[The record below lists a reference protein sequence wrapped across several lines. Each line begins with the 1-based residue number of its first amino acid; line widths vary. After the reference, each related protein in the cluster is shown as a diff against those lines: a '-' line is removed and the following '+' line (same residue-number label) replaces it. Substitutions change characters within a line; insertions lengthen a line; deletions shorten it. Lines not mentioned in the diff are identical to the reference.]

1 MVNPVPQPAPVLA
14 CTRPDGPIACLL
26 RERGIEVT
34 LLPLEVDWRP
44 LPDRYLLG
52 EGRIAERFTTAQ
64 FGRAI
69 VRKTLF
75 LTALDLRAQDGE
87 PIFVIEGADFHEY
100 GSLHP
105 NAVRGAL
112 SALVIEYGGSVLR
125 TSDPE
130 DTAEL
135 LTMMARH
142 AQFGVPEI
150 SLAAKRKADSPADEQ
165 RRVIEMLPGVG
176 FSLARRLLQRFGSI
190 RRILAASPEDLAQVR
205 GLSVQRAEVVLEVI
219 HREYCAVDFEEEIEH
234 MLAEQPTLLFDEPV
248 SLVARQHVF
257 SDAEGRRLIAD
268 LVFADDAQEIV
279 FVVEVKRGAVQRDD
293 VRQLSAYLD
302 AADRSPLLGDY
313 MRRGYGLQGVLAA
326 PDSRIRTTEDDRV
339 GVRQID
345 AEEIAGEL
353 MRRRQGSE

>member
-1 MVNPVPQPAPVLA
+1 MPQPTPILP
-14 CTRPDGPIACLL
+14 CTRPDGPIARLL
-26 RERGIEVT
+26 RERGVEVT

-52 EGRIAERFTTAQ
+52 EGRIVERFTTAQ

-69 VRKTLF
+69 VKKTLF
-75 LTALDLRAQDGE
+75 LTALDLRSQEVE
-87 PIFVIEGADFHEY
+87 PIFAIEGADFHEY

-112 SALVIEYGGSVLR
+112 SSLIMEYRGSVLR
-125 TSDPE
+125 TTDPE

-150 SLAAKRKADSPADEQ
+150 SVAAKRKADSPADEQ
-165 RRVIEMLPGVG
+165 RRVVEMLPGVG
-176 FSLARRLLQRFGSI
+176 FTLARRLLQRFGSI

-205 GLSVQRAEVVLEVI
+205 GLSVDRAQVVLEVI

-234 MLAEQPTLLFDEPV
+234 VLAEQPALLFDGPV
-248 SLVARQHVF
+248 SLLARQHVF
-257 SDAEGRRLIAD
+257 SDADGRRLIAD
-268 LVFADDAQEIV
+268 LIFADDPQQMV
-279 FVVEVKRGAVQRDD
+279 YVVEVKRGAVQRDD

-302 AADRSPLLGDY
+302 AADHSPLLGAY
-313 MRRGYGLQGVLAA
+313 MRRGYGLQGILAA

-339 GVRQID
+339 EVRQIGVERI
-345 AEEIAGEL
+345 AEEL
-353 MRRRQGSE
+353 MCRRLQSR